1 MYTETALP
9 KCYSQWAAMLTTTEI
24 KMYLLC
30 TLSMKS

>member
-9 KCYSQWAAMLTTTEI
+9 KCHSQWAAMLTTTETE
-24 KMYLLC
+24 MYLLY